1 MARTAETADETSA
14 GPTGE
19 YALDPATVLANLGVD
34 AADGLSEAEARA
46 RIERWGPNRMGR
58 RRPVPLLHILV
69 RQVASAV
76 VALLATAAFLSAL
89 FGDWIGALAV
99 VVVLVINTAIG
110 FFTELRAVR
119 SMEALRGL
127 SVATARVRRSGQ
139 TRLLDASELVP
150 GDIVVLEA
158 GDIVP
163 ADLRLIRAANLAS
176 DEAALTGES
185 LPVDKS
191 AAPVAAGT
199 LLPDRTSM
207 VYKATAITRG
217 TAEGVVTATGL
228 ATEVGRISRLVE
240 ETEKERSPLER
251 QLDRLS
257 RQLILVTLALTSLI
271 AVSGIVE
278 GRDIVLMAEAGI
290 ALAVAAIPEG
300 LPIVATLV
308 LARGMLRMARQN
320 ALVDHLPAVET
331 LGATTVILT
340 DKTGTLT
347 QNRMVV
353 ERLVLPDGDWLL
365 DAASS
370 CFRPDGHDVSDRN
383 ASAPAQSVHRALR
396 AGALCSNA
404 TLDPDGQTGTGDP
417 TEIAILRAAAI
428 AGLRR
433 GDLLPDYPLAAE
445 YAFDSRSKR
454 MATVHQHGDGYLVT
468 VKGAPEA
475 ILPECSRIASDGGDR
490 DIGPDDIE
498 SWHRQSD
505 ARAAQGFR
513 MLAVAEK
520 TVGAPSDPVYDGLT
534 FLGLLAI
541 HDPPRGDI
549 AGAVRACRDAGI
561 SVIMVTGDHAE
572 TARSISAAVGLAEQT
587 EQAVTGH
594 ELTGL
599 PEASEDEGHR
609 LRKAAVFARV
619 SPEQKLELIRLHQKS
634 GSVVAMTG
642 DGVNDAPALRQADI
656 GIAMGIRGTQVAKE
670 AADIILQDDSFSTI
684 VSAVREGRVIFG
696 NIRRFAGYLLS
707 CNLSEVLIVG
717 LAVLAGLPL
726 PVLPLQI
733 LFLNLVTDVFPAFAL
748 GLGEG
753 PDDVLRRPPRDP
765 REPILAAR
773 HWRRIVLFGLLITLA
788 TLSALVAALHWLHLP
803 NDEAVTVS
811 FLTLASAQ
819 LWHVFNMRD
828 LTTPLWR
835 NDVVRNPFVWGALAL
850 CATLLAVAML
860 PPFAGV
866 LAISRLDPSGWVLV
880 LAAGLAP
887 VVLVEAGRAAWLAA
901 R

>member
-1 MARTAETADETSA
+1 MYSRAMPASEH
-14 GPTGE
+14 
-19 YALDPATVLANLGVD
+19 ALDSDIVLANLGVD
-34 AADGLSEAEARA
+34 AAGGLSEAEACSRL
-46 RIERWGPNRMGR
+46 ERGGPNVMGR

-76 VALLATAAFLSAL
+76 VLLLAAAALVSAL
-89 FGDWIGALAV
+89 FGDWIEAFAV
-99 VVVLVINTAIG
+99 AVVLVINTAIG
-110 FFTELRAVR
+110 FFTEFRAIR
-119 SMEALRGL
+119 SMEALRSL
-127 SVATARVRRSGQ
+127 SFATARVRRSGQ
-139 TRLLDASELVP
+139 TRLIDASELVP

-191 AAPVAAGT
+191 ADPVAADT

-207 VYKATAITRG
+207 AFKATSITRG

-228 ATEVGRISRLVE
+228 ATEVGRISRIVE

-257 RQLILVTLALTSLI
+257 RQLILVTLALTSMI
-271 AVSGIVE
+271 AISGIVD

-320 ALVDHLPAVET
+320 ALVEHLPAVET

-353 ERLVLPDGDWLL
+353 ERLVLPDGVWYVDN
-365 DAASS
+365 AAGG
-370 CFRPDGHDVSDRN
+370 FRPDGHDDQDKN
-383 ASAPAQSVHRALR
+383 ASQLAASARRALR

-404 TLDPDGQTGTGDP
+404 TLDPDAQTGTGDP

-428 AGLRR
+428 LEVRR
-433 GDLLPDYPLAAE
+433 EDLLPEFPLAAE

-454 MATVHQHGDGYLVT
+454 MATVHQHGDRYLVA

-475 ILPECSRIASDGGDR
+475 ILPECSRIATDDGDHKF
-490 DIGPDDIE
+490 GPADIE

-505 ARAAQGFR
+505 IQAAQGYR

-520 TVGAPSDPVYDGLT
+520 TVGAPSGPVYSGLT

-549 AGAVRACRDAGI
+549 ADAVRACRDAGI

-572 TARSISAAVGLAEQT
+572 TARSISAAVGLAEHT
-587 EQAVTGH
+587 EKAVTGH

-599 PEASEDEGHR
+599 PDASDDEGHR

-619 SPEQKLELIRLHQKS
+619 SPEQKLELIRLHQKI
-634 GSVVAMTG
+634 GAVVAMTG

-773 HWRRIVLFGLLITLA
+773 HWRRIILFGFLITTA
-788 TLSALVAALHWLHLP
+788 TLTALVTALYWLDLP
-803 NDEAVTVS
+803 RDDAVTVS

-828 LTTPLWR
+828 LSTPLWR
-835 NDVVRNPFVWGALAL
+835 NDVVRNPYVWGALAL
-850 CATLLAVAML
+850 CAGLLAVAML
-860 PPFAGV
+860 APFADV
-866 LAISRLDPSGWVLV
+866 LAINRLDPSGWMLV

-887 VVLVEAGRAAWLAA
+887 VILVEVGRAVWLV
-901 R
+901 RR